1 MCLCVRA
8 CVCSRD
14 RVRVYGV
21 PPGAERRMLATN
33 IFRKLEGKWVLVHHH
48 ASQATVRSNSIED
61 LLGGAS
67 GARVIRIDGSTQ
79 GDGHLLRRVGG
90 LRAGRLETTAAGS
103 RRSPRRDHRLACC
116 GSETLRING
125 GTLISKGS

>member
-1 MCLCVRA
+1 MIVY
-8 CVCSRD
+8 
-14 RVRVYGV
+14 VYGV

-67 GARVIRIDGSTQ
+67 GARVIRIDGSTL
-79 GDGHLLRRVGG
+79 GDGP
-90 LRAGRLETTAAGS
+90 AGS
-103 RRSPRRDHRLACC
+103 
-116 GSETLRING
+116 
-125 GTLISKGS
+125 SKVSHAFQKKRK